1 MNTKEND
8 YDDTSIES
16 VKSKNSNDAMQTI
29 DESQVTDI
37 TVSTDINC
45 SQSITESIISVNEME
60 LVDRNDYY
68 VSLEDQIKIYRENNR
83 AKFNCDKLDG
93 NVKISPVIKNVI
105 NTDGDIINDTHYW
118 PPHTILLASDSMF
131 QNIDERRLSKKK
143 NFTVKVRSF
152 RGSTVNDMYF
162 YLAPLLR
169 KQPEYV
175 ILAVST
181 NDCTN
186 SPSVKV
192 LEDLLNLKRFI
203 ESRNGIKVIISEPIT
218 RFDDNAL
225 ACVRVR
231 YLQEKL
237 RKSNIILLDNSNIVR
252 KHIAKGGLHFN
263 DYGTAR
269 CAMNIISLI
278 KRL

>member
-1 MNTKEND
+1 MWNNFVFRISRVF
-8 YDDTSIES
+8 YLSG
-16 VKSKNSNDAMQTI
+16 NSP
-29 DESQVTDI
+29 
-37 TVSTDINC
+37 
-45 SQSITESIISVNEME
+45 
-60 LVDRNDYY
+60 Y

-83 AKFNCDKLDG
+83 AKFNCDKLDVEIV
-93 NVKISPVIKNVI
+93 NISPVMKNI
-105 NTDGDIINDTHYW
+105 IHTDGDITNDNHYW
-118 PPHTILLASDSMF
+118 PPHTILIGSDSMF
-131 QNIDERRLSKKK
+131 QNIDERRLSNKK

-169 KQPEYV
+169 KQSEDV

-186 SPSVKV
+186 SPSVRV
-192 LEDLLNLKRFI
+192 LEDLLNLKHFI

-231 YLQEKL
+231 NLQEKL
-237 RKSNIILLDNSNIVR
+237 RKSNIILLDNSNIAR
-252 KHIAKGGLHFN
+252 KHIGKGGLYLN
-263 DYGTAR
+263 DLWHCTLRYEYHLTD
-269 CAMNIISLI
+269 
-278 KRL
+278 